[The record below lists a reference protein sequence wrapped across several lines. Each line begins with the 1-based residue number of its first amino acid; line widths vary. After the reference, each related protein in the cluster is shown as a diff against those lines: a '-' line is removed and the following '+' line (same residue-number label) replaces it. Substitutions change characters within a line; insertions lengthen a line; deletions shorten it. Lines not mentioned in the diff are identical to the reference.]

1 MTATIWFNKG
11 FSSVYNVL
19 SLIREEDADQRFR
32 LLCSH
37 TSKEFIG
44 FAAADD
50 AFIEPVFKRDD
61 DYLTWCLRFCREQQV
76 GLFIPAR
83 RASFLARHAHLFK
96 EIGAHVSTVCP
107 DEFHQTIDNKGLCY
121 DFCRE
126 YGLPIPDFRIVTNLE
141 QFDEAYALL
150 KEQHPIVC
158 FKPSVSVFGLG
169 FKVLAERGREI
180 DRLLNGDVY
189 KIGLEL
195 ARSIFGEQPSFREIM
210 VMQYLG
216 GDERSVDC
224 LADRGKLLRHVIR
237 RKSGQPGGAQILEEH
252 AEISAMTGRLTKLF
266 SLNGLYNIQFRE
278 SGGIPYLLEI
288 NPRMSGGIHYTSPS
302 GLNLPYWGISYA
314 LGLCEEREI
323 PMPRPGARVGKADI
337 GVVVSS

>member
-1 MTATIWFNKG
+1 MSTSIWLNKG
-11 FSSVYNVL
+11 FSSTYNVL
-19 SLIREEDADQRFR
+19 SLIREGDIDRRFR

-37 TSKEFIG
+37 TSTEFIG

-50 AFIEPVFKRDD
+50 AYIEPTLKLDD
-61 DYLTWCLRFCREQQV
+61 DYLAWCLQFCREQKV
-76 GLFIPAR
+76 KLFIPAR
-83 RASFLARHAHLFK
+83 RSSFIARHATLF
-96 EIGAHVSTVCP
+96 EETGTRIAPVCP
-107 DEFHQTIDNKGLCY
+107 DELHQTIDNKGLCY
-121 DFCRE
+121 DFCRGH
-126 YGLPIPDFRIVTNLE
+126 GLPIPDYHIVTNLE
-141 QFDEAYALL
+141 QFDAAYDLL
-150 KEQHPIVC
+150 KERHPIVC

-169 FKVLAERGREI
+169 FKVLTEKGREI

-195 ARSIFGEQPSFREIM
+195 ARRIFGDQPEFREIM

-237 RKSGQPGGAQILEEH
+237 RKSGHPGGAQILEENK
-252 AEISAMTGRLTKLF
+252 EISAISERLTTLF

-288 NPRMSGGIHYTSPS
+288 NPRMSGGIHYTSHS
-302 GLNLPYWGISYA
+302 GLNLPYWGICYA
-314 LGLCEEREI
+314 LGLCGESEI
-323 PMPRPGARVGKADI
+323 PSPVTGAKVGKADI
-337 GVVVSS
+337 GVLVS